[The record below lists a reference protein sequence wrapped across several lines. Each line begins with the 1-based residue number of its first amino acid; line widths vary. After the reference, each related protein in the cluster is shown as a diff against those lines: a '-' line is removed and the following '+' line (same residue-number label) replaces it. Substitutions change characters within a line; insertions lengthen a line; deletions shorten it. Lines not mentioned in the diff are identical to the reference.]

1 MHGMNKYTRRIK
13 VYHYIA
19 FAAILAIGI
28 FNAVTA
34 LAPVMQQRELEK
46 NIALSFEK
54 WWQEEGAPRFKV
66 IGLPVNDSA
75 RAVEFEQYRERV
87 LSSGKSF
94 DVEERIKAKRK
105 EFREW
110 WEIGG
115 GKEEYIAEH
124 GTYPKEAHFERELY
138 KFLKAYKDQF
148 PRYAMAFTPKD
159 GEYGR
164 LLTCWFLFP
173 SWASFILFAIFFLFA
188 FARLSDRWGVIIT
201 LTSFFALALFGGC
214 VVDVLTST
222 SFFSPYVAERYMGAS
237 IALAFLL
244 GATAFDKEKGNIT
257 ALVRG
262 TAIFGLVLD
271 FAVNWFVNLGIF
283 RAVAFASLLFF
294 ALGAVA
300 GIKMPKR
307 RKSLSEQRNEALKT
321 RMQRTAQRNITA
333 ERHAKTRENIDEGFS
348 AAQKSH
354 YDVAKICLC
363 QAMTALLQEQ
373 PLDHETLKKTAERIV
388 SPSLYIDVP
397 STQWIEWGG
406 TAKSRGCAEAALFL
420 LEKGLALEKDPKIAR
435 RALYTIGEIRI
446 RYGIEPEEGKQ
457 RLEKVIELD
466 DRDLLATQAK
476 KLLGKAGV

>member
-138 KFLKAYKDQF
+138 
-148 PRYAMAFTPKD
+148 
-159 GEYGR
+159 
-164 LLTCWFLFP
+164 
-173 SWASFILFAIFFLFA
+173 
-188 FARLSDRWGVIIT
+188 
-201 LTSFFALALFGGC
+201 
-214 VVDVLTST
+214 
-222 SFFSPYVAERYMGAS
+222 
-237 IALAFLL
+237 
-244 GATAFDKEKGNIT
+244 
-257 ALVRG
+257 
-262 TAIFGLVLD
+262 
-271 FAVNWFVNLGIF
+271 
-283 RAVAFASLLFF
+283 
-294 ALGAVA
+294 
-300 GIKMPKR
+300 
-307 RKSLSEQRNEALKT
+307 
-321 RMQRTAQRNITA
+321 
-333 ERHAKTRENIDEGFS
+333 
-348 AAQKSH
+348 
-354 YDVAKICLC
+354 
-363 QAMTALLQEQ
+363 
-373 PLDHETLKKTAERIV
+373 
-388 SPSLYIDVP
+388 
-397 STQWIEWGG
+397 
-406 TAKSRGCAEAALFL
+406 
-420 LEKGLALEKDPKIAR
+420 
-435 RALYTIGEIRI
+435 
-446 RYGIEPEEGKQ
+446 
-457 RLEKVIELD
+457 
-466 DRDLLATQAK
+466 
-476 KLLGKAGV
+476 

>member
-1 MHGMNKYTRRIK
+1 MHGIRKFTRRLRIH
-13 VYHYIA
+13 HYVA

-34 LAPVMQQRELEK
+34 LAPVFQQRELEK

-54 WWQEEGAPRFKV
+54 WWQEEGVPRFKT

-87 LSSGKSF
+87 LSAGKSF
-94 DVEERIKAKRK
+94 DVEERLKSKRK

-124 GTYPKEAHFERELY
+124 GTYPKEAQFEKELH
-138 KFLKAYKDQF
+138 KFLKSYRDQF
-148 PRYAMAFTPKD
+148 PRYAMAFIPKD

-164 LLTCWFLFP
+164 LLTSWLLFP
-173 SWASFILFAIFFLFA
+173 SWASFIVFAIFFLFA
-188 FARLSDRWGVIIT
+188 FAKLCDRWGVIIT
-201 LTSFFALALFGGC
+201 TASFFALALFGGC
-214 VVDVLTST
+214 VIDVLTST
-222 SFFSPYVAERYMGAS
+222 SFFKSYVTERYMGAS

-244 GATAFDKEKGNIT
+244 GATAFDSDKANVSK
-257 ALVRG
+257 LVRG
-262 TAIFGLVLD
+262 TAISGLVLD
-271 FAVNWFVNLGIF
+271 FAANWFVNPGIF
-283 RAVAFASLLFF
+283 APVAFASVPFF
-294 ALGAVA
+294 ALGALA

-307 RKSLSEQRNEALKT
+307 RKSLSEQRKDALET
-321 RMQRTAQRNITA
+321 RMQRTAQRNIPA
-333 ERHAKTRENIDEGFS
+333 ERRTKTREKIDEGFS
-348 AAQKSH
+348 AAQRGNF
-354 YDVAKICLC
+354 DTAKVCLH

-373 PLDHETLKKTAERIV
+373 PLDHETLKKTAERMV
-388 SPSLYIDVP
+388 NPNLYIDVP
-397 STQWIEWGG
+397 STQWLEWGG
-406 TAKSRGCAEAALFL
+406 TAKSRGCIEAALSL

-446 RYGIEPEEGKQ
+446 RYGIEPEEGRQ

-466 DRDLLATQAK
+466 DKDLLATQAK
-476 KLLGKAGV
+476 KLLGKANS